1 MTEGRATGNQ
11 VITMAKKT
19 TTRREFLLQVAQNS
33 AVAATGAILWFYMLR
48 QEMRAH
54 PFALRP
60 PGALPE
66 RDFLAA
72 CIKCGKCVN
81 DCPYDT
87 LRLAPAGG
95 NLPIGTPYFT
105 PRDIPCYLCPDIPC
119 MKACPTG
126 ALSPQLKNINDSRM
140 GLAVIDIENCLSWR
154 GLRCEVCHREC
165 PLKGKAITLEIHPR
179 PISKHAMFY
188 PIVHSDACTGCGIC
202 EKACPTEAPA
212 IRVFPYKMVQGKIG
226 EHYRLGWAFDTEI
239 TQDFKPS
246 GPPATGA
253 APAKPPKKAPG
264 MDYLNEGEL

>member
-1 MTEGRATGNQ
+1 
-11 VITMAKKT
+11 MADKT
-19 TTRREFLLQVAQNS
+19 VTRREFLLQVAQGT
-33 AVAATGAILWFYMLR
+33 AVAATGAMLWLYMLR
-48 QEMRAH
+48 QEARAH

-66 RDFLAA
+66 PDFLAV

-87 LRLAPAGG
+87 LKLAAAGG
-95 NLPIGTPYFT
+95 DLPIGTPYFT

-126 ALSPQLKNINDSRM
+126 ALSPALKNINDSRM

-154 GLRCEVCHREC
+154 GLRCEICHREC
-165 PLKGKAITLEIHPR
+165 PLKGKAISLETHPR

-212 IRVFPYKMVQGKIG
+212 IRVFPHKMVQGKIG
-226 EHYRLGWAFDTEI
+226 EHYRLGWTFETEI

-246 GPPATGA
+246 GPPAAGG
-253 APAKPPKKAPG
+253 APAKAPKKAPG
-264 MDYLNEGEL
+264 MDYLNEGGL